1 MTSEV
6 KDTIANGVSISALG
20 GLIMDSQAI
29 LTVILVLTGIFLNI
43 TRLYDWWKQRDKTR
57 K

>member
-1 MTSEV
+1 MTSEI

-43 TRLYDWWKQRDKTR
+43 TRLYDWWKKRDK
-57 K
+57 KHK

>member
-1 MTSEV
+1 MMTPEV

-29 LTVILVLTGIFLNI
+29 LTVVLVLTGILLNI
-43 TRLYDWWKQRDKTR
+43 TRLYDWYKKRDK
-57 K
+57 